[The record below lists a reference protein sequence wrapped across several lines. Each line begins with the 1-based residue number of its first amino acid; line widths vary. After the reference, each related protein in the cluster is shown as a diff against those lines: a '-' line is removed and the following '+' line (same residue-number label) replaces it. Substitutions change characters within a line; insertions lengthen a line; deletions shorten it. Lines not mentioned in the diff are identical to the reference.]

1 MEINRNMGCIEI
13 IFPQLSVT
21 HRTQINRNMGCIEIN
36 EYRRAVYVQ
45 PKINRNMGCIEI
57 RYIVSWPE
65 SYPGLIETWDV
76 LKFI

>member
-1 MEINRNMGCIEI
+1 MGCIEI

-45 PKINRNMGCIEI
+45 PKINRKIG
-57 RYIVSWPE
+57 R
-65 SYPGLIETWDV
+65 D
-76 LKFI
+76 